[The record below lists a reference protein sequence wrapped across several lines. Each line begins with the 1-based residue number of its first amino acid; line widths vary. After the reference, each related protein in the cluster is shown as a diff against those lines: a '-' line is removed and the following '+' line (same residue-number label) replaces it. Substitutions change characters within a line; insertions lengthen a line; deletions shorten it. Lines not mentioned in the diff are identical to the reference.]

1 MTVKTARNPGPR
13 KEEQV
18 ELLIELQD
26 GLVADLC
33 ELAEQ
38 QNSTIEDLI
47 PRLLEQAVEAEND
60 TEEE

>member
-1 MTVKTARNPGPR
+1 M
-13 KEEQV
+13 

-38 QNSTIEDLI
+38 QNATIEELI
-47 PRLLEQAVEAEND
+47 PRLLEQAVEGEDDD
-60 TEEE
+60 TEEEE